1 MSVSSRPRE
10 LAERP
15 RVESIEELGDRGV
28 EFAQREE
35 RAVTKRGEDPAL
47 NDLHSH
53 LGFGLIPRFSHA
65 RREHR
70 DSVVA
75 GQVVVGR
82 IGVGLV
88 AMGAAHR

>member
-1 MSVSSRPRE
+1 MAALS
-10 LAERP
+10 
-15 RVESIEELGDRGV
+15 
-28 EFAQREE
+28 FAQREE

-47 NDLHSH
+47 DDLHSH
-53 LGFGLIPRFSHA
+53 LGLRLIPRFSHA